1 MLPVFKNYKPYLL
14 ATVLLMTT
22 AQVFAQQIVYDLKQD
37 WVYFNYEHG
46 GFLPVEDYG
55 HLNKTI
61 SFILSDS
68 EFDQFYL
75 TIAVQHK
82 AYLFYRTKLLT
93 TLPVGTSS
101 YRIDSIKQLID
112 DQKPF
117 ITIYGENLLPSL
129 STEVRTNYIES
140 SSQLTYQPIRF
151 ANNFSNFF
159 YLAVTLIIVF
169 FVILKIQFP
178 ELAGQYL
185 LVNRAF
191 RFRTIDESIYKIQ
204 YLGFPNNLFIVFMS
218 LVLSLLLLSFMFFFP
233 GKLHFM
239 DINPGASTF
248 PVLVITWVEM
258 FLVILAFFILKYF
271 LTILVSSTFALKV
284 ENIHYASSLRFI
296 MMQSLAMLLLVL
308 IEILMVGVI
317 PEPVFWIV
325 FIMAIII
332 MEIVLFFKLT
342 LVSSHTVLYIIT
354 YLCATE
360 IIPMVFLFKLVTV

>member
-1 MLPVFKNYKPYLL
+1 MLPVFKYYKPYFL
-14 ATVLLMTT
+14 AFVLLLTT
-22 AQVFAQQIVYDLKQD
+22 AQIFAQQIVYDVKQD
-37 WVYFNYEHG
+37 WVYFNSEHG
-46 GFLPVEDYG
+46 GFLPVGEDD
-55 HLNKTI
+55 HQNKII
-61 SFILSDS
+61 SFNLSDS
-68 EFDQFYL
+68 EFDKFYL

-93 TLPVGTSS
+93 TLPVGVSS
-101 YRIDSIKQLID
+101 YRIDSIKQLIN

-117 ITIYGENLLPSL
+117 LTIYGDKLLPGL
-129 STEVRTNYIES
+129 STEVRTNYVENET
-140 SSQLTYQPIRF
+140 QLAYQPIRF

-159 YLAVTLIIVF
+159 YLAVTLIVVF
-169 FVILKIQFP
+169 FVILKVQFS

-191 RFRTIDESIYKIQ
+191 KIRTIDESIYKIQ
-204 YLGFPNNLFIVFMS
+204 YLAFPNNLFIVFMS
-218 LVLSLLLLSFMFFFP
+218 LVLSLLLLSFMYFFP
-233 GKLHFM
+233 GQLHFM
-239 DINPGASTF
+239 DINPGASSF
-248 PVLVITWVEM
+248 PVLVITWVEI
-258 FLVILAFFILKYF
+258 FLVILVFFILKYF

-296 MMQSLAMLLLVL
+296 MMLSLAMLLLVST
-308 IEILMVGVI
+308 EIIMVGVI

-332 MEIVLFFKLT
+332 MEVILFFKLT
-342 LVSSHTVLYIIT
+342 LVSSHTLLYIIT